1 MLQMKTLLIKVNQVL
16 LLVVLITVILFY
28 GKQFLVP
35 LFLAI
40 LFAMLMAPVCRY
52 FDAKKWPRAGS
63 AALCVLILFLAFV
76 TLFFVISL
84 QLYDFTKDVD
94 KISQKMHDTWAGIQS
109 YIEQR
114 FGIAPVKQ
122 QEMMD
127 EQVEKMKSSTGGQI
141 GKIAGSITG
150 TVGSLV
156 LSLVFTFLMLL
167 HKEKYQEFF
176 IRVNSQR
183 DPKEVREVLDQIT
196 HVSQQYLTGRILSML
211 FLFILYSV
219 AFMIIGLKNAVLL
232 SAIAAVLTII
242 PYVGPFLG
250 GFFPLMTAVV
260 SEDSMQPALWV
271 AGALLFV
278 QMLDNY
284 FVEPLVI
291 GGEVRLTA
299 LSTIAAIVAGGFIWG
314 VAGMVLFIPM
324 LSVLKIIFDHTDKLK
339 PYGYLVGDEGRSP
352 SEKIKSWFKKNA

>member
-1 MLQMKTLLIKVNQVL
+1 MKSLLIKVNQVL
-16 LLVVLITVILFY
+16 LLVILITIVLFY

-52 FDAKKWPRAGS
+52 LDAKKWPRPAS
-63 AALCVLILFLAFV
+63 AAVCVLILFLAFLG
-76 TLFFVISL
+76 LFFVISI

-94 KISQKMHDTWAGIQS
+94 KISQKLHDMWAGIQS
-109 YIEQR
+109 YIERR
-114 FGIAPVKQ
+114 FDIAPVKQ

-127 EQVEKMKSSTGGQI
+127 EQVEKMRSSTGGQI
-141 GKIAGSITG
+141 GKVAGSITG
-150 TVGSLV
+150 TVGGLV
-156 LSLVFTFLMLL
+156 LSLVFTYLMLL
-167 HKEKYQEFF
+167 HKEKYQQFF
-176 IRVNSQR
+176 IRVSSHR
-183 DPKEVREVLDQIT
+183 DPAEVKDVLDQIT

-211 FLFILYSV
+211 FLFILYSI
-219 AFMIIGLKNAVLL
+219 AFLLIGLKNALLL

-299 LSTIAAIVAGGFIWG
+299 LSTIAAIVAGGFVWG
-314 VAGMVLFIPM
+314 IAGMVLFIPM
-324 LSVLKIIFDHTDKLK
+324 LSILKIIFDHTEKLK

-352 SEKIKSWFKKNA
+352 SDTIKSWFKRKS